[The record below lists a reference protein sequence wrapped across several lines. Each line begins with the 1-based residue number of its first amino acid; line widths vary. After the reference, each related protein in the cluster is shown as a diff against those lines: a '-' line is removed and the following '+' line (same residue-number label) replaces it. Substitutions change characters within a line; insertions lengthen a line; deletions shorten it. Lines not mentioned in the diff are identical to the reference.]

1 MTRVKRNFPEIPAS
15 SRVYNPGVYPQTV
28 FEAQNGATSVI
39 RYGNRRVNSSL
50 TLGFSSLTDAEVVK
64 ILEHYENVNSDWDHV
79 GFGINYDACSG
90 IEDSALKGYVREV
103 STGLR
108 WRYSSPPE
116 IVATFKGR
124 HDVTC
129 EFTAFLDG

>member
-1 MTRVKRNFPEIPAS
+1 MTSEKRNFPAIPAS

-50 TLGFSSLTDAEVVK
+50 TLGFSSLTDAQVVQ
-64 ILEHYENVNSDWDHV
+64 ILEHYENVNSDWDYV
-79 GFGINYDACSG
+79 GFGITYDASSG
-90 IEDSALKGYVREV
+90 IENSDLRQYVREA
-103 STGLR
+103 SSGLR
-108 WRYSSPPE
+108 WRYSNPPE

-129 EFTAFLDG
+129 EFTGFLDG